1 MVKKWLCC
9 IGCLAAIAVVG
20 AAGTPP
26 SMGSE
31 YILRVTSSVP
41 GEEVQFEGAFLFNDA
56 DASLEVVRRSTPFEA
71 RSSGQV
77 GVGVFRKVEG
87 EAQIVVEVVTIRN
100 GKMSASH
107 KAKDDGVIFNQ
118 DLNSSDMT
126 FMRTFGWG
134 GSSEPVQLKQP

>member
-1 MVKKWLCC
+1 MPT
-9 IGCLAAIAVVG
+9 
-20 AAGTPP
+20 GT
-26 SMGSE
+26 GSE

-56 DASLEVVRRSTPFEA
+56 DASLQVVRRSTPFEA
-71 RSSGQV
+71 RSSGNV

-100 GKMSASH
+100 GRMSKSH
-107 KAKDDGVIFNQ
+107 TATDDGVIFNE
-118 DLNSSDMT
+118 DLNSNDMT

-134 GSSEPVQLKQP
+134 DKLKPTPLKQP